1 MNEQQAQAVINA
13 NDLEPFV
20 MVLNRFGRKDLDC
33 EVLDVFAKLADSFPK
48 WDNVSKCYFKIK
60 QYDKAIKEGETA
72 LVNAHNPQAA
82 YVMRQ
87 NLINIYNHN
96 NMPEKALTYIDINQ
110 KILNNADLE
119 LEKSYALF
127 LMNRKKEAQA
137 ILEQQL
143 ATRNDLTEEQKT
155 KINFNLGT
163 YRLYEDKF
171 QDGMRRFL
179 LEGAKLKLWA
189 THSIM
194 NRENKLNLPLWEGS
208 PDVKNLI
215 VYAEAGIGD
224 EIINVRFMN
233 TLRERGINAFWY
245 EPVDELKR
253 LNDSRPGLVELFRK
267 NGVPVITSLSEVS
280 KLANIMWT
288 YSMRLPIYL
297 SLEYNDL
304 WKGPYLKTC
313 DEYKDK
319 WSWISKNHKGK
330 KIGVRWRGSPLYD
343 QDLHR
348 SYPLKKL
355 FENLADRDCVEGS
368 SFFSLQRDEGIEE
381 ACEFPGLTDLSS
393 QLHSIEDTFAAISH
407 LDLVVTSCTSIAHMA
422 AAQGKEVW
430 ILVPISAY
438 YTWSHSAEQSPWY
451 GNHVRLFRQQKPR
464 TWDDP
469 LLQVAESMKGFL
481 KS

>member
-1 MNEQQAQAVINA
+1 MNEQEAKALMQA

-33 EVLDVFAKLADSFPK
+33 EVVDVFAKIADSFPK

-60 QYDKAIKEGETA
+60 QYDKAIKEGEAA
-72 LVNAHNPQAA
+72 LVNAPNPQAA

-96 NMPEKALTYIDINQ
+96 NMPEKALTYIGINQ

-119 LEKSYALF
+119 LEKSYAFF

-137 ILEQQL
+137 ILEEQL
-143 ATRNDLTEEQKT
+143 ATRNDLTDQQRT

-179 LEGAKLKLWA
+179 LEGARLKLWA

-194 NRENKLNLPLWEGS
+194 NRDNKLDLPLWEGS

-224 EIINVRFMN
+224 ELINVRFMN

-253 LNDSRPGLVELFRK
+253 LDDLRPGLVELFRK
-267 NGVPVITSLSEVS
+267 NNFTVITDLQEV
-280 KLANIMWT
+280 ARIPGMMWT

-297 SLEYNDL
+297 SLEYPDL
-304 WKGPYLKTC
+304 WKGPYLMPC
-313 DEYKDK
+313 SDFVEK
-319 WSWISKNHKGK
+319 WRHLSQNLKGK
-330 KIGVRWRGSPLYD
+330 RIGLRWRGSPLYD

-348 SYPLKKL
+348 SYPLKQL
-355 FENLADRDCVEGS
+355 MDALASQNGLDGNA
-368 SFFSLQRDEGIEE
+368 FFSLQRDEGTDESK
-381 ACEFPGLTDLSS
+381 EFPRIVDLSTR
-393 QLHSIEDTFAAISH
+393 LESIEDTFAAISH
-407 LDLVVTSCTSIAHMA
+407 LDLVITSCTSVAHMA
-422 AAQGKEVW
+422 ASQGKHVW

-438 YTWSHSAEQSPWY
+438 YTWSHSGNKSPWY
-451 GNHVRLFRQQKPR
+451 GENVRLFRQKRPR
-464 TWDDP
+464 VWDEP
-469 LLQVAESMKGFL
+469 IEELALAFSEFNQS
-481 KS
+481 

>member
-1 MNEQQAQAVINA
+1 MNEQEAKALMQA

-20 MVLNRFGRKDLDC
+20 MVLNRFGRKNLDC
-33 EVLDVFAKLADSFPK
+33 EVVDVFAKIADSFPK

-72 LVNAHNPQAA
+72 LVNAPSPQAA
-82 YVMRQ
+82 YLMRQ

-119 LEKSYALF
+119 LEKSYAMF
-127 LMNRKKEAQA
+127 LMNRRKEAQA
-137 ILEQQL
+137 ILEEQI
-143 ATRNDLTEEQKT
+143 ATRVDLTEEQRT

-171 QDGMRRFL
+171 QEGMTRFL

-194 NRENKLNLPLWEGS
+194 NRDSKLDLPLWEGS

-253 LNDSRPGLVELFRK
+253 LNDVRPGLVELFRR
-267 NGVPVITSLSEVS
+267 NGIPVITSLGEVS
-280 KLANIMWT
+280 RLPNIMWT

-297 SLEYNDL
+297 SLEYQDL
-304 WKGPYLKTC
+304 WKAPYLKPC
-313 DEYKDK
+313 PDLV
-319 WSWISKNHKGK
+319 KNWEHLSQKKAKK

-348 SYPLKKL
+348 SYPLRQL
-355 FENLADRDCVEGS
+355 MDALASQNGIDCNA
-368 SFFSLQRDEGIEE
+368 FFSLQRDEGTEE
-381 ACEFPGLTDLSS
+381 SNEFPDIIDLSS
-393 QLHSIEDTFAAISH
+393 RLSSIEDTFAVISH
-407 LDLVVTSCTSIAHMA
+407 LDLVITSCTSVAHMA
-422 AAQGKEVW
+422 ASQGKKVW
-430 ILVPISAY
+430 VLVPISAY
-438 YTWSHSAEQSPWY
+438 YTWSHSGERSPWY
-451 GNHVRLFRQQKPR
+451 GDNVRLFRQRRPRAWDEPIEELAVAFGQFNQK
-464 TWDDP
+464 
-469 LLQVAESMKGFL
+469 
-481 KS
+481 